1 MEQLAFFVQKSFE
14 YSNTTNRVLEII
26 KMTTKFDDEILDK
39 TNESDEQVN
48 SRVINDYDTV
58 SVIDEEEESVEI
70 DITDTEIKTLPP
82 PLVIS
87 KTTSEICDQKSDKI
101 TEKSLSPLP
110 LIRLNR
116 DGSKHVT
123 KNWLISDC
131 PKKKQTSSSTSSSDN
146 QENSLSDIIRVE
158 HLLAKKHLVRAKPV
172 ELLKQIREINN
183 TSPLQHKTNENLKME
198 MEIEDDNK
206 ICAGKKGGARQE
218 N

>member
-39 TNESDEQVN
+39 TNESEEQVN
-48 SRVINDYDTV
+48 RVINDESV
-58 SVIDEEEESVEI
+58 SDDEESVEI
-70 DITDTEIKTLPP
+70 DITDNEIKTL

-87 KTTSEICDQKSDKI
+87 KTTSEICDQKSDNN
-101 TEKSLSPLP
+101 TEKSPVTPLP
-110 LIRLNR
+110 FIRLNR

-131 PKKKQTSSSTSSSDN
+131 PKKKQISSSSSSSDN
-146 QENSLSDIIRVE
+146 QENSISDIIRVE

-172 ELLKQIREINN
+172 ELLKQIRESNN
-183 TSPLQHKTNENLKME
+183 SSPLHHKTNEDLKVE
-198 MEIEDDNK
+198 METEDDNK
-206 ICAGKKGGARQE
+206 NLAGKKNE
-218 N
+218 WIKTEK